1 MKDKGE
7 RREQLVVF
15 RQMLANERIA
25 FRLDLF
31 VEGGCPFDENLLRG
45 IVEREVRELDAGP
58 NRPCSPFGRIES
70 GKPVEDVIDPLPRVI
85 VGDAIAIFPRDRV
98 GIDEELKALQEP
110 VIAERV

>member
-31 VEGGCPFDENLLRG
+31 VEGGCPGDENLLRG

-58 NRPCSPFGRIES
+58 NRPCSPFGGIES